1 MATVLT
7 TQTLE
12 YESAQTAV
20 AFFAMT
26 DSGDNTKYTTTN
38 KPWSQATGYEPVV
51 APYGL
56 ATGGAITPAA
66 AAGNNNVD
74 VAALTAYMAAV
85 SGASATTGL
94 LSVGATTNV
103 AAQRGSSTD
112 THRITSITV
121 TSGGAIAAVAGVATT
136 AFSATRGANG
146 GPPAIPLGSIEIGQ
160 VKFTATAAAVVTD
173 SEIFQVVGT
182 SQERYDYP
190 VWSTDYLSGTV
201 TFAEAL
207 PVIHGSAATAATATK
222 LVYARCATPLFAPIS
237 NVRDWVPVETS
248 YSVNSEAYYDGTVGS
263 ASSSLSQ
270 ASFTAALNDG
280 TTDNILAKLGQ
291 NLLFRF
297 KPSRSGSAY
306 QLTQGI
312 LGVSRTF
319 GVKAASQASFTITPQ
334 QETANYAS

>member
-1 MATVLT
+1 
-7 TQTLE
+7 
-12 YESAQTAV
+12 V

-26 DSGDNTKYTTTN
+26 DSGDYTEFTTTN

-56 ATGGAITPAA
+56 ATGGTITPAA

-74 VAALTAYMAAV
+74 VAALTAYMAGV
-85 SGASATTGL
+85 SGASATTGI
-94 LSVGATTNV
+94 LSVAATTNI
-103 AAQRGSSTD
+103 AASRGSSTD
-112 THRITSITV
+112 THRITSITI
-121 TSGGAIAAVAGVATT
+121 TSAGAVAAVAGVATT
-136 AFSATRGANG
+136 AFSSTRGANG

-160 VKFTATAAAVVTD
+160 VKFTATAAAVVTA
-173 SEIFQVVGT
+173 SEIVQVVGT

-190 VWSTDYLSGTV
+190 VWAVDYLAGTV

-207 PVIHGSAATAATATK
+207 PVIHGTAATAATATK
-222 LVYARCATPLFAPIS
+222 LVYARCATPVFAPIAS
-237 NVRDWVPVETS
+237 VRDWVPAETS
-248 YSVNSEAYYDGTVGS
+248 YSVNSESYYDGVVGS

-280 TTDNILAKLGQ
+280 VTDNILAKLGE
-291 NLLFRF
+291 NLIFRF

-312 LGVSRTF
+312 LGVARTF
-319 GVKAASQASFTITPQ
+319 GVKSASQASFTVTPS
-334 QETANYAS
+334 QETANFAS